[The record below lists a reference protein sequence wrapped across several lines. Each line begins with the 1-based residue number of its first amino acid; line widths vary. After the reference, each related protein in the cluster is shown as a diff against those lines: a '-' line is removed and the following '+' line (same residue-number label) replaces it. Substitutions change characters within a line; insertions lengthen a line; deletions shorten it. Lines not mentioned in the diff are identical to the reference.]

1 MHAKIRTITKLFSI
15 HVIFKLLKNVLYI
28 LHTENGSFMRE
39 KNMYPQNQVQN
50 KPTAA
55 YILSL
60 LGGIIGLLASLTF
73 IVLGALAYSTFSSV
87 GYYGNYT
94 GYTDFGFGWGW
105 ATMIGLGAWMLI
117 TSILII
123 VFAGKLK
130 ANPLEHTKW
139 GVLILI
145 FSIIGLGGLFGLIG
159 GILALAYKP
168 ILAGA
173 PQQYAPPQAYGPPQQ
188 AAYTQPPPQQNYG
201 QQPITRFCPQCGRV
215 VQENVKFCPNCGK
228 QLN

>member
-1 MHAKIRTITKLFSI
+1 MQFLNCSKMFYTSYTQRMVHLWEREKHVSSKPSSKQTNSSIYTILTRRHNRTIS
-15 HVIFKLLKNVLYI
+15 
-28 LHTENGSFMRE
+28 
-39 KNMYPQNQVQN
+39 
-50 KPTAA
+50 
-55 YILSL
+55 
-60 LGGIIGLLASLTF
+60 IIGIHSSRCM
-73 IVLGALAYSTFSSV
+73 AYSTFSSV